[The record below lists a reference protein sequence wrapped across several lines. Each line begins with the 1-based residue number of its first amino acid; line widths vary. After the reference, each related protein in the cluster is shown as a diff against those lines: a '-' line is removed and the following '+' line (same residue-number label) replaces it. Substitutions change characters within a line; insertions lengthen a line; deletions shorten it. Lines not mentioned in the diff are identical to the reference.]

1 MNMID
6 FPNTKKS
13 AIKDC
18 KLALADYKEV
28 LNTLFKQA
36 DFGCNCHYIGDR
48 LDLNL
53 SNKYKHLENKWYIYA
68 LNSLDDNMIFI
79 LIKLYN
85 DQNNEI
91 SLFNIL
97 NHFTIEDNFY
107 HFFMTEEKQQKF
119 KDLIEDYNKNY
130 SVLREKLIKRR
141 NNWQVHISRTILEKD
156 RFE

>member
-1 MNMID
+1 M
-6 FPNTKKS
+6 
-13 AIKDC
+13 
-18 KLALADYKEV
+18 
-28 LNTLFKQA
+28 
-36 DFGCNCHYIGDR
+36 
-48 LDLNL
+48 

-97 NHFTIEDNFY
+97 NHFAIEENLNF
-107 HFFMTEEKQQKF
+107 FFNTTEKQYLF
-119 KDLIEDYNKNY
+119 KDLVEDYNNNY

-141 NNWQVHISRTILEKD
+141 NNWQVHISRIILDKKKV
-156 RFE
+156 